1 PYSRMHSPPPR
12 LKLCIYHLL
21 AVEYIR
27 HLLAFRCIH
36 HLLTVGCILRLPL
49 SSNAFVIKTN
59 RAERVLLL
67 PGGELHCRFIWNEF
81 K

>member
-1 PYSRMHSPPPR
+1 M
-12 LKLCIYHLL
+12 
-21 AVEYIR
+21 V
-27 HLLAFRCIH
+27 
-36 HLLTVGCILRLPL
+36 LRTKKPHKTG
-49 SSNAFVIKTN
+49 NAFVIKTN